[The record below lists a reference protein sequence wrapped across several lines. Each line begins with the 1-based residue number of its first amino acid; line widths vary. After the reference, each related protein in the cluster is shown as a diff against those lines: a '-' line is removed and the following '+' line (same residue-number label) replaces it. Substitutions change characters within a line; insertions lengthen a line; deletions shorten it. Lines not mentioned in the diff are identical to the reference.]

1 MISQAIEEITEDD
14 KTSLRLLQPEGWGD
28 IVPAFEF
35 YASKEFCRPVKL
47 TEGSGIIA
55 VGAAIIFENIAWLA
69 HIIVRNDKR
78 NKGLGRKIVDD
89 LLEITS
95 GCESVSLIATELGFP
110 LYEKAGF
117 REQTEYVF
125 FEAEK
130 QTEIQNSDSSIRQ
143 LTQEDI
149 KDVLKMDTRITGE
162 KRRELLLD
170 KLSGG
175 FVLKQGNSLRGF
187 YLTELG
193 EGLILADNPEA
204 GIKLMEARM
213 QSKKTAALPGENTE
227 GIKFLIESGFVETKK
242 AKRMILGKEFLWH
255 PDKVWNRIGGN
266 FG

>member
-1 MISQAIEEITEDD
+1 MNSLIIENISESDER
-14 KTSLRLLQPEGWGD
+14 SLRLMQPEGWGD
-28 IVPAFEF
+28 IVPVFMF
-35 YASKEFCRPVKL
+35 YALKEFCLPVKIIDD
-47 TEGSGIIA
+47 SGIVA
-55 VGAAIIFENIAWLA
+55 VGAAIIFENTSWLA

-78 NKGLGRKIVDD
+78 NMGLGRKIVDD

-130 QTEIQNSDSSIRQ
+130 QVEIQNSDSSIRQ
-143 LTQEDI
+143 LTREDV
-149 KDVLKMDTRITGE
+149 KDILKMDERITGE

-170 KLSGG
+170 KLGGG

-187 YLTELG
+187 YLPGLG
-193 EGLILADNPEA
+193 EGLILADDPET
-204 GIKLMEARM
+204 GMKLIKERM
-213 QSKKTAALPGENTE
+213 HLRKMTSLPRENKE
-227 GIKFLIESGFVETKK
+227 GIQLLVRSGFAETKR
-242 AKRMILGKEFLWH
+242 AKRMIFGKEFSWH
-255 PDKVWNRIGGN
+255 PEKIWNRIGGN